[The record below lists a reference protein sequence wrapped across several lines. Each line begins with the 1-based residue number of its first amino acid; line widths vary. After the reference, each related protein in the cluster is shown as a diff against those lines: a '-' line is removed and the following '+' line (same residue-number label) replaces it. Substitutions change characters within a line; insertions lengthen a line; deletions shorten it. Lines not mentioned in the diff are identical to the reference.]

1 MELMPSPTAAPTML
15 AANNSHDNHNPQ
27 LREDLHIPRFYAWPL
42 MHCHGYSSAT
52 TGAKE
57 WR

>member
-1 MELMPSPTAAPTML
+1 ML

-27 LREDLHIPRFYAWPL
+27 LREDLHIPLFYAWPL